1 MTTTPARQQWNREI
15 PKFGKY
21 ACVGDSV
28 TWVRGIYDMRAVLH
42 HDEHT
47 KPTDFE
53 CYSDNAIAGWAQDEW
68 FYVGVVVTASLGG
81 TDLGSA
87 SLWGVEC
94 NFDSHFPSGNN
105 DYLSEVAGELQDEAI
120 AEADAQ
126 REVIIKAA
134 R

>member
-42 HDEHT
+42 ADDDT
-47 KPTDFE
+47 KPTDFD
-53 CYSDNAIAGWAQDEW
+53 CYSDAEIAAWAQDEW
-68 FYVGVVVTASLGG
+68 RFVGVVVTASLGG

-87 SLWGVEC
+87 SLWGVDC
-94 NFDSHFPSGNN
+94 NHPNGNN
-105 DYLSEVAGELQDEAI
+105 DYLSEVAGELQAEAI
-120 AEADAQ
+120 AEADKQ
-126 REVIIKAA
+126 REVIIEA
-134 R
+134 RS

>member
-1 MTTTPARQQWNREI
+1 MTTKTARQQWNREI

-21 ACVGDSV
+21 ANVSDSV

-42 HDEHT
+42 HDGDT
-47 KPTDFE
+47 KPTD
-53 CYSDNAIAGWAQDEW
+53 SDGYTDDDIQAWAQDEW

-87 SLWGVEC
+87 SLWGVDC
-94 NFDSHFPSGNN
+94 NFRGGDNS
-105 DYLSEVAGELQDEAI
+105 YLSEVAGELQAEAI
-120 AEADAQ
+120 AEADKQ
-126 REVIIKAA
+126 RQKIIDCNTI

>member
-1 MTTTPARQQWNREI
+1 MTTKTARQQWNREI

-21 ACVGDSV
+21 ANVSDSV

-42 HDEHT
+42 HDGDT
-47 KPTDFE
+47 KPTDFDY
-53 CYSDNAIAGWAQDEW
+53 CSDDEVAAWAQDEW

-87 SLWGVEC
+87 SLWGVAC
-94 NFDSHFPSGNN
+94 NFPNSDN
-105 DYLSEVAGELQDEAI
+105 DRLSEVAGELQAEAI